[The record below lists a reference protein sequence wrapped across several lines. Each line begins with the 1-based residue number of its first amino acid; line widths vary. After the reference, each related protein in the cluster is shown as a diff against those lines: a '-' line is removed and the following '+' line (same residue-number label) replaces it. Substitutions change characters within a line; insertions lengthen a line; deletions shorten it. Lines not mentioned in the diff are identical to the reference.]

1 MDSLFFM
8 VNYFNNISN
17 LNIFPLFI
25 LKLRL
30 SGYSAEHSKEL
41 NEDYLEEKNEGRIY
55 HKNSFYGHMDCYPE
69 KNPLVKR

>member
-41 NEDYLEEKNEGRIY
+41 NEDYLEGKNEGIIY
-55 HKNSFYGHMDCYPE
+55 HKNSMDCYPE
-69 KNPLVKR
+69 ENPLVKR